1 MFANSDKFQ
10 AIVVH
15 HNKHINENYTLKAN
29 NIEIES
35 KKFCKLLGIEID
47 NELLFNKHSAL
58 LCKKSG
64 QSVRLQNQMGK
75 MEKEI

>member
-1 MFANSDKFQ
+1 MFANPDKFQ
-10 AIVVH
+10 AIV
-15 HNKHINENYTLKAN
+15 
-29 NIEIES
+29 
-35 KKFCKLLGIEID
+35 GIETD